1 MDDIFVV
8 CGPACSGLTQTVHP
22 YISKTVFYRNNFV
35 FDESPM
41 TGEKIKS

>member
-8 CGPACSGLTQTVHP
+8 CGPGCSGLTAHP